1 MPDVFDLYFARMGQ
15 SNPADPQQQIAAP
28 GLPGQQRS
36 IDMGAAFAALR
47 SAKLAL
53 YESSEKAIS
62 TKAALDKKKSEL
74 LASDTI
80 QGKNAETREAKL
92 AQECWPEMAT
102 LEAAE
107 AEKRKAAH
115 EADQAAL
122 VVTELQWL
130 IRNDEAT
137 AALVRERII

>member
-1 MPDVFDLYFARMGQ
+1 MDKRASDLMV
-15 SNPADPQQQIAAP
+15 
-28 GLPGQQRS
+28 
-36 IDMGAAFAALR
+36 AFSALR

-53 YESSEKAIS
+53 YGASEKAIS
-62 TKAALDKKKSEL
+62 AKAALDKKKSEL
-74 LASDTI
+74 LAGNAIT
-80 QGKNAETREAKL
+80 GKNAEIRDAQL
-92 AQECWPEMAT
+92 AQECWLEMAA

-115 EADQAAL
+115 EADQAGL
-122 VVTELQWL
+122 VVTEIQWL

>member
-1 MPDVFDLYFARMGQ
+1 MNTFEAYMDKRASDLMV
-15 SNPADPQQQIAAP
+15 
-28 GLPGQQRS
+28 
-36 IDMGAAFAALR
+36 AFATLR

-62 TKAALDKKKSEL
+62 AKAALDKKKSEL
-74 LASDTI
+74 LAGNAIT
-80 QGKNAETREAKL
+80 GKNAEIRDAQL
-92 AQECWPEMAT
+92 AQECWLEMAA

-115 EADQAAL
+115 EADQAGL
-122 VVTELQWL
+122 VVSEIQWL

-137 AALVRERII
+137 AALVRARII

>member
-1 MPDVFDLYFARMGQ
+1 MTAPSHQHRFRMALQIREAWAR
-15 SNPADPQQQIAAP
+15 
-28 GLPGQQRS
+28 LHR
-36 IDMGAAFAALR
+36 
-47 SAKLAL
+47 AKLAL
-53 YESSEKAIS
+53 YDSSEKAIS
-62 TKAALDKKKSEL
+62 AKVALDKKRSEL

-115 EADQAAL
+115 EADQAGL
-122 VVTELQWL
+122 VVAEIQWL

>member
-1 MPDVFDLYFARMGQ
+1 MIAPNHHDIRLWRAEKITSTFD
-15 SNPADPQQQIAAP
+15 
-28 GLPGQQRS
+28 
-36 IDMGAAFAALR
+36 ALR
-47 SAKLAL
+47 AAKLAL
-53 YESSEKAIS
+53 YEASEKAIAD
-62 TKAALDKKKSEL
+62 KGALDKKRSEL

-122 VVTELQWL
+122 AVSEIQWL

>member
-1 MPDVFDLYFARMGQ
+1 MPDVLV
-15 SNPADPQQQIAAP
+15 P

-36 IDMGAAFAALR
+36 IDMKSAFAALR
-47 SAKLAL
+47 AAKLAL

-62 TKAALDKKKSEL
+62 AKAALDKKRSEL
-74 LASDTI
+74 LASGTI
-80 QGKNAETREAKL
+80 QGKNAETRDAQL

-115 EADQAAL
+115 EADQAGL
-122 VVTELQWL
+122 VVTEIQWL

-137 AALVRERII
+137 AALVRERIL